1 MNEAMLLEV
10 RRIAAD
16 VLRKSLDEVPASGTR
31 DTIAAWDSMAHV
43 NLVLALEQ
51 NFDIQFKPEEML
63 EMLSIELTAMLVEEK
78 LAGRGAR

>member
-1 MNEAMLLEV
+1 MNETVLLDV

-31 DTIAAWDSMAHV
+31 DTVAGWDSMAHV
-43 NLVLALEQ
+43 NMVLALEQ
-51 NFDIQFKPEEML
+51 NFDIQFRPEEML

-78 LAGRGAR
+78 LAERGTR